1 MPLQWKQ
8 AITILIVSFIVLNIV
23 MILNLWLRDR
33 PGDQFA
39 LSSSQKSEIIES
51 LRQKGV
57 IVEVEIPKE
66 GKPQALL
73 EVALPKLDE
82 KRYYKIFLARTA
94 GQSSL
99 TLKTA
104 GNTPM
109 AMSN

>member
-1 MPLQWKQ
+1 MQWKQ

-82 KRYYKIFLARTA
+82 KKILQNFF
-94 GQSSL
+94 G
-99 TLKTA
+99 K
-104 GNTPM
+104 
-109 AMSN
+109 

>member
-82 KRYYKIFLARTA
+82 KDTTNFFGKDSRPILSHSRR
-94 GQSSL
+94 QEIH
-99 TLKTA
+99 
-104 GNTPM
+104 PWQ
-109 AMSN
+109 